1 MEENILQ
8 CPLFYSMDIEQVKK
22 VLSISVGRRKYIKG
36 QTIVFQGDSYDFIHL
51 LLSGEVATIMS
62 NVEGRNIKIETISAP
77 NVLAPA
83 IFYAEQ
89 NKMPVE
95 VVANS
100 EVVSLPISKS
110 DFTFMLEN
118 NKQMMINFIK
128 MISNRSA
135 FLTTKVRMVCFKTI
149 RSNFAGYLLNFSKQN
164 NNLSFSIPNSQQ
176 EIADK
181 FGVTRPALANV
192 IGDMTKEG
200 IIISRGK
207 EFKILDN
214 QQLIAISNNK

>member
-22 VLSISVGRRKYIKG
+22 VLSISVGRRKYRKG

-51 LLSGEVATIMS
+51 ILSGEVATIMS
-62 NVEGRNIKIETISAP
+62 NVEGRNIKIETLPAP

-83 IFYAEQ
+83 IFYADE

-100 EVVSLPISKS
+100 EVFSLPISKS

-135 FLTTKVRMVCFKTI
+135 FLTTKVRMVFFKTI
-149 RSNFAGYLLNFSKQN
+149 RSNFAGYLLNISKQN

-192 IGDMTKEG
+192 IGHMTKEG